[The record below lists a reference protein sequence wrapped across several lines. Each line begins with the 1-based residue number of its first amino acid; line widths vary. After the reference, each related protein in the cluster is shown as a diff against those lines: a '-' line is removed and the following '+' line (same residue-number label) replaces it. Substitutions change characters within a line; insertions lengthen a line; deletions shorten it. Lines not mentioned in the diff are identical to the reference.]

1 MAQAINATNTNI
13 STISSYDS
21 DIAVSLVASTIDT
34 ADTVDVY
41 TITPTQ
47 RNSQTVVLIQNTTG
61 VLQWVVSPGGAWSA
75 QGKTK
80 ASSTDSSISGTTLT
94 VAGTITGTFQVGQYI
109 IGAGVTA
116 GTRITALGTG
126 TGGAGTYIVSAS
138 QTVTSKAIYAGS
150 LSGTTAATTTDAIV
164 LDTSKYLS
172 STGTLEITFAPAS
185 GTKLQ
190 SSHVLKVAFVQL
202 P

>member
-1 MAQAINATNTNI
+1 MAVTVTNT
-13 STISSYDS
+13 TLTAYDT
-21 DIAVSLVASTIDT
+21 DTAVTLNAATVDT
-34 ADTVDVY
+34 ADGQETF
-41 TITPTQ
+41 TITPSQ

-61 VLQWVVSPGGAWSA
+61 ILQWVLSPGGAWSA

-94 VAGTITGTFQVGQYI
+94 VAGTVTGTFQVGQYI

-126 TGGAGTYIVSAS
+126 TGGAGTYTVSAS
-138 QTVTSKAIYAGS
+138 QTVTNKAIAAGS
-150 LSGTTAATTTDAIV
+150 LSGTTAATTTDSII
-164 LDTSKYLS
+164 LDSSKYLS
-172 STGTLEITFAPAS
+172 STGTIEIIFAPAS
-185 GTKLQ
+185 GTKLLTN
-190 SSHVLKVAFVQL
+190 HALKVAFVQL